1 MPRPRR
7 NPFLSLWLSAAN
19 RVAGAA
25 RGLATAAVRR
35 QQRAG
40 AKAIAETW
48 TGGAAKRPRR
58 PKG

>member
-1 MPRPRR
+1 MPR
-7 NPFLSLWLSAAN
+7 NPLMSLWLSAAN

-40 AKAIAETW
+40 AKALAKAW
-48 TGGAAKRPRR
+48 TGGTAKPARR
-58 PKG
+58 GKG